1 MEELINIVTF
11 ILISS
16 VKFAFGIPFVSISE
30 RYTFNW
36 LETTVYAIIGGM
48 LGVIVFMYFSDAM
61 LIIWN
66 RLRIYFF
73 RRKKKREERFSPPVA
88 DVEGNLKIQYDY
100 VDTSLPTRNIFS
112 SRTRR
117 IVRIWNRY
125 GLFGLAAIT
134 PVFLSIPVGT
144 FFISRLEKNKK
155 RILLYMFISIVI
167 WSVLLST
174 LFYYTS
180 FKRLEDFFK

>member
-61 LIIWN
+61 LILWN
-66 RLRIYFF
+66 RLRTYFF
-73 RRKKKREERFSPPVA
+73 RRKKMREELFSPPVA
-88 DVEGNLKIQYDY
+88 DVEGNLKIRYDY
-100 VDTSLPTRNIFS
+100 VDHNPPPRKIFT

-117 IVRIWNRY
+117 IVRVWNRY
-125 GLFGLAAIT
+125 GLIGLAAIT

-144 FFISRLEKNKK
+144 FFIARLERNKK
-155 RILLYMFISIVI
+155 RILLYMFISIAT
-167 WSVLLST
+167 WSVLLAT
-174 LFYYTS
+174 LFHFTS
-180 FKRLEDFFK
+180 FKRLEDFFQ